1 MYQKDGVAE
10 YKISHGNF
18 FDLLEFQSLKPS
30 GDSTVDHVKA
40 RIYNAYQPKGA
51 IVFVH
56 GTGQKNFEPLTY
68 YPKKFLKDG
77 YTTIMP
83 VLPYHFERTPSGQ
96 KSGLSF
102 IKGTDVQLAT
112 RFDQAVT
119 DVIACVDY
127 LESIGFKKIY
137 IMGFSFGG
145 MISTIT
151 MALDKR
157 IEKGVFV
164 VSGGNYEYVTWK
176 SIATKVLRISY
187 EENKSCNPKVCEE
200 KHKSFDEAIKNFK
213 SLKTLEDM
221 PPCFTYDPSL
231 FAKFIMP
238 RKTLFFTAMFDLFI
252 PKRSSDDLWK
262 RMGRPKRYMLPA
274 GHVSSH
280 VIFKSFILNKTLEF
294 FDKEE

>member
-1 MYQKDGVAE
+1 MYQKDRFAE
-10 YKISHGNF
+10 YKLSQGSF

-30 GDSTVDHVKA
+30 GDPKVDHVRA
-40 RIYNAYQPKGA
+40 RIYNSDQPKGA

-68 YPKKFLKDG
+68 YSEKFLKDG

-83 VLPYHFERTPSGQ
+83 VLPYHFERTPLGQ
-96 KSGLSF
+96 KSGLAF

-127 LESIGFKKIY
+127 LENIGFKRIY

-164 VSGGNYEYVTWK
+164 VSGGNYEYITWK

-187 EENKSCNPKVCEE
+187 EENKFCNPQACEK
-200 KHKSFDEAIKNFK
+200 KHKSFDKAIINFK
-213 SLKTLEDM
+213 SLKMLEDM

-238 RKTLFFTAMFDLFI
+238 RETLFFTAMFDFFI

-262 RMGRPKRYMLPA
+262 RIGKPKRYILPA
-274 GHVSSH
+274 GHVSAH
-280 VIFKSFILNKTLEF
+280 IIFKHFILNKTLEF